1 MSKLDVLVIAA
12 HPDDA
17 EICVGGTILRLVD
30 SGLRVGIVDAT
41 RGEMGTRGTAADR
54 DAETRAASDLMR
66 IAMRAN
72 LGLPD
77 GRVEASTEARERLA
91 RLIRD
96 HAPDVVLAQ
105 HLDDLHPDHAATGR
119 LAREAWYVSGR
130 RRLAEL
136 DGGPPAR
143 RPARLLHFMG
153 HVPFEPT
160 LVVDVSAEWARKVE
174 VIRCYASQLA
184 ARDAKDRGEHLLFG
198 ADILSRMET
207 RARFFGERI
216 GVRYGEPL
224 LSNGPLACADPGAVL
239 GLART

>member
-30 SGLRVGIVDAT
+30 AGLRVGIVDAT

-54 DAETRAASDLMR
+54 DAETRAANDLMR
-66 IAMRAN
+66 IAIRVN

-77 GRVEASTEARERLA
+77 GRVAPSIEDRERLA
-91 RLIRD
+91 RLIRE
-96 HAPDVVLAQ
+96 HAPDVVLTQ

-119 LAREAWYVSGR
+119 LAREAWYVSGL

-143 RPARLLHFMG
+143 RPARLLHYMG
-153 HVPFEPT
+153 HVPFDPT
-160 LVVDVSAEWARKVE
+160 LVVDIGPVWERKLAL
-174 VIRCYASQLA
+174 IRCYASQLA
-184 ARDAKDRGEHLLFG
+184 PAGDGDRGQHFLFG
-198 ADILSRMET
+198 SDILARMET

-216 GVRYGEPL
+216 GARYGEPL
-224 LSNGPLACADPGAVL
+224 LSDGPLACVDPSAVL